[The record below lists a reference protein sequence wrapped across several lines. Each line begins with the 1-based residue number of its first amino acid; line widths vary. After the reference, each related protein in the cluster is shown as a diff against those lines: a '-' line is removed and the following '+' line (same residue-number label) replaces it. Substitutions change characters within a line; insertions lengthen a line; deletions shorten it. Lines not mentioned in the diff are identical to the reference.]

1 MLLRRYIESFSYNQ
15 NISRREKIE
24 IGRKQLFD
32 FPYPFF
38 DETKR
43 KDFET
48 KFIIHFY
55 SREIGSET
63 MALFKMSL
71 EDYLIL
77 NMPYWN
83 KMFESEL
90 MEFPVFEDMDYTI
103 SEDENR
109 SNNVQSTSDTDV
121 NKHQTQT
128 KVVDGTENKRRNTTD
143 STDEDNFSRNI
154 YSDTPQKDLNITAG
168 ANGTGL
174 INYASS
180 IEETKQI
187 NHSDS
192 TGTQN
197 DVNTNNVVTD
207 DSITNND
214 TVGNVSD
221 KKQQQTKDNDKHY
234 KGKKGDTDYATLLT
248 KYRETFLRIEKQI
261 FSEINKE
268 GLFLLVYGGR

>member
-1 MLLRRYIESFSYNQ
+1 MLLRRYIESFSYGQ

-55 SREIGSET
+55 NREIGSET
-63 MALFKMSL
+63 ASLFKMRL

-90 MEFPVFEDMDYTI
+90 MEFPIFEDMDYTI
-103 SEDENR
+103 TEDENR
-109 SNNVQSTSDTDV
+109 TNNTQSTSDTDID
-121 NKHQTQT
+121 KKQTQT
-128 KVVDGTENKRRNTTD
+128 KVVDGTENRDRTTSD
-143 STDEDNFSRNI
+143 STKENNFTRNI
-154 YSDTPQKDLNITAG
+154 YSDTPQSDLSITAG
-168 ANGTGL
+168 DNGTGL

-180 IEETKQI
+180 IEENKQI
-187 NHSDS
+187 NQSDS
-192 TGTQN
+192 DGTQK
-197 DVNTNNVVTD
+197 DVNTNQVVTD
-207 DSITNND
+207 DSILNKD

-221 KKQQQTKDNDKHY
+221 RKQQQSKDNDKHY
-234 KGKKGDTDYATLLT
+234 KGKKGNTDFADLLE
-248 KYRETFLRIEKQI
+248 KYRNTFLRIENKI
-261 FSEINKE
+261 FAEMNRE